1 MKLTGDK
8 LKELV
13 RENIEENSDP
23 ELLAALKKLTK
34 GIDNLDLS
42 IDYLSAAFTGETPLS
57 IGMGQKIM
65 GRYRLPPKE
74 RPRAEMR
81 ENTEVFKIEE
91 YIKQIIEE
99 ELKKVLSEHETRRKQ

>member
-8 LKELV
+8 LKELIKESV
-13 RENIEENSDP
+13 EADE
-23 ELLAALKKLTK
+23 ELLAALKKLNK

-42 IDYLSAAFTGETPLS
+42 IDYLAAAFTGEAPLS

-65 GRYRLPPKE
+65 GRYRLPAKE

-81 ENTEVFKIEE
+81 ENTEALKMEE
-91 YIKQIIEE
+91 YIKQIIDE
-99 ELKKVLSEHETRRKQ
+99 ELEKVLNEHKTRRK

>member
-13 RENIEENSDP
+13 RENIEGNSNP

-42 IDYLSAAFTGETPLS
+42 IDYLSAAFTGEGALS

-65 GRYRLPPKE
+65 GRYRQVPKE
-74 RPRAEMR
+74 RPRDEMR
-81 ENTEVFKIEE
+81 ENTEVFKMEE
-91 YIKQIIEE
+91 YIKQIIDE
-99 ELKKVLSEHETRRKQ
+99 ELEKVLSEHKTRRK